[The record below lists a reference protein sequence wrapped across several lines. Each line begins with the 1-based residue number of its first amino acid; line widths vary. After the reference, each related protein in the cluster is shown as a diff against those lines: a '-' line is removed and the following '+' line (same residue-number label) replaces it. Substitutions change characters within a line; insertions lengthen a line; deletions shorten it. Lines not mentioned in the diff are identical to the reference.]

1 MTAGGFVNPPGTDTV
16 LSLAMPHSF
25 ELSTESPASVDQ
37 VHAAFGDQD
46 YWQARL
52 AAVGSGPGAA
62 TLDSLIVDAA
72 GTVTVAATFRL
83 VRDRMPRVVSR
94 LGRGD
99 LVMVHTETWSPVDDN
114 QVRGEVCVA
123 MRGTPV
129 SALGVALLAPLVSG
143 SRLKYSTTVTVKVPL
158 VGGKI
163 ESFMGSRLA
172 EGIMDIQRFTTTWI
186 AENLDGQGVMA
197 TRRMG

>member
-1 MTAGGFVNPPGTDTV
+1 
-16 LSLAMPHSF
+16 MPHSF
-25 ELSTESPASVDQ
+25 DLSTESPASVDQ
-37 VHAAFGDQD
+37 VHAAFRDED

-52 AAVGSGPGAA
+52 IAVGFGPGVAK
-62 TLDSLIVDAA
+62 LDSLIVDDA

-83 VRDRMPRVVSR
+83 VRERMPKLVSR

-99 LVMVHTETWSPVDDN
+99 LVMVHTETWSPVDDH
-114 QVRGEVCVA
+114 QVRGAVCVA

-129 SALGVALLAPLVSG
+129 SALGAALLAPLVGG
-143 SRLKYSTTVTVKVPL
+143 SRLSYSTTVTVKVPL

-163 ESFMGSRLA
+163 ESYMGSRLA

-186 AENLDGQGVMA
+186 AENLDAQGVMA